1 MRSPENFW
9 PNQRPASNVLKYA
22 HVRPAT
28 APLPRAVED
37 ELCGLLRKVGR
48 GYDLVCVAD
57 YGHGLLGPR
66 AVQALAGTP
75 AWLALNVQT
84 NSANL
89 GFNVVTRYPRA
100 DYICIDEPE
109 LRLAMRERVADK
121 LRYVWRTVT
130 TPRVQHFRA
139 VKLPDRWFAAY
150 RAVKLAHDYLALPVW
165 RLLKPLLRRPPP
177 IGSATPPGPGRTG

>member
-1 MRSPENFW
+1 
-9 PNQRPASNVLKYA
+9 VLVGLA
-22 HVRPAT
+22 LARDLIGGAPP
-28 APLPRAVED
+28 APLRTALEHDPVAGRLATRLA
-37 ELCGLLRKVGR
+37 ELLFTTRDVPSI
-48 GYDLVCVAD
+48 YA
-57 YGHGLLGPR
+57 
-66 AVQALAGTP
+66 
-75 AWLALNVQT
+75 
-84 NSANL
+84 
-89 GFNVVTRYPRA
+89 VTR
-100 DYICIDEPE
+100 